1 MATDLRVYEPIDVPF
16 KSGKGNSKI
25 IDKPQKKEFLTRLN
39 QAGLSDKQGCYV
51 FALRAGPGYCP
62 WYVGKATVSMRQECM
77 SAHPLHQYN
86 AVLFD
91 GQKGTPVMFVVAL
104 DGNKSKV
111 PAKTC
116 GEIETFLIRSAYCE
130 NHLLRNTQNKKK
142 PKWSIDGV
150 VRSNRGKPT
159 GIAQVIKKM
168 MGLDLKKTKA
178 VESPKKGVS
187 SVNADAKIE
196 PSRAADKVTEEKAQ
210 QEPVSQ
216 AAFQMPAC
224 VPFRPSSG
232 LAKIFAILYDSREKG
247 ISKSDLVDCYKQWS
261 AKDGK
266 RADYAVDV
274 VLSAK
279 EDGSSHP
286 NISKAAQRYWVVN
299 TKGSYILHL
308 RQEAEGEPRTEPE
321 AARVPQA
328 RAVPAMAQCSRHQD
342 GCGELACLNDS
353 SSTR

>member
-1 MATDLRVYEPIDVPF
+1 MATDLKVYEPIEIPF
-16 KSGKGNSKI
+16 TSGKGNAKH
-25 IDKPQKKEFLTRLN
+25 IDKPEKKEFLSRLN
-39 QAGLSDKQGCYV
+39 QAGLSNKQGCYV
-51 FALRAGPGYCP
+51 FALRAGKGFCP
-62 WYVGKATVSMRQECM
+62 WYVGKATVSMEQECM
-77 SAHPLHQYN
+77 GNAIQHYN
-86 AVLFD
+86 AVLFK
-91 GQKGTPVMFVVAL
+91 GIKGTPVMFVVAL

-111 PAKTC
+111 PRKTC
-116 GEIETFLIRSAYCE
+116 DDIETFLIQTALFE
-130 NHLLRNTQNKKK
+130 NPDLRNIQKTKV
-142 PKWSIDGV
+142 PEWSIDGV
-150 VRSNRGKPT
+150 IRANRGKPT
-159 GIAQVIKKM
+159 SIAQVFKKM
-168 MGLDLKKTKA
+168 MGLDLKKPSGG
-178 VESPKKGVS
+178 SPKKVFP
-187 SVNADAKIE
+187 SVKADAKIE
-196 PSRAADKVTEEKAQ
+196 PSRAADNVPEEKAR
-210 QEPVSQ
+210 QEPASPT
-216 AAFQMPAC
+216 AFPMPDC

-232 LAKIFAILYDSREKG
+232 YAKIFAILYDRREKG
-247 ISKSDLVDCYKQWS
+247 ISKTDLVDCYKQWS